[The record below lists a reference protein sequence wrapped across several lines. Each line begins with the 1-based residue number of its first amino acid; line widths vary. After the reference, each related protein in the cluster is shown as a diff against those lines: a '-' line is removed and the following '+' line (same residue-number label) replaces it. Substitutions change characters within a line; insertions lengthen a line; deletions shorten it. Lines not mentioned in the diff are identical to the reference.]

1 MSATDPDAD
10 DAIEFLLPRSLAR
23 ANDNSFFSIQGNE
36 LIINSVPDFESQQ
49 EYSLLIRA
57 IDRSGLSSDHSLTLS
72 VNDIN
77 ESPSEVV
84 VTSFQFEE
92 GLPVGSTVAQ
102 LSSADPDFSDSTTFS
117 LLPASNNDHSK
128 FRIDGDRLNLLVVPD
143 FEAQSSYQLL
153 LRATDQD
160 GLFADTQVQL
170 DVSNINEAPTALNAS
185 STEIAFDAQEDSV
198 VAVIST
204 VDPDD
209 GDIFKYSFSS
219 SAGSEVLDNFQLLGD
234 RIVLLNDASSLSM
247 SEFVVSIQVIDQQ
260 GLSYDQALTFSVQS
274 EPTHLQISDRSFAES
289 TETDTVITSI
299 SLQGPES
306 DRDLSFSLIATDD
319 APIPSAF
326 ALDGRDLKLI
336 EPFNFETQ
344 SKYTVTIRAEDDDGY
359 SLQSTFDFDVL
370 DENESPQ
377 GLFVSSSNI
386 PEDLSSRSFI
396 ATFTASDPDVNDD
409 LTYSLLQG
417 DLDTDNHHFY
427 VVGDQL
433 RSRNSFDFETK
444 SMYLIRAQ
452 VSDRSGESFVEDF
465 VFSVDDLN
473 DAPHGILISPTE
485 FSESVSAASPIALIE
500 ALDQDHD
507 DVFSFALVDGL
518 GAWDNDFFSIDGNQ
532 LVINVDADFEV
543 KDSYRVRLQVTDS
556 GGLTFE
562 DSFYISDGFQRAP
575 YSLLD
580 GVLYRTRDAAVILLL
595 TGP

>member
-1 MSATDPDAD
+1 M
-10 DAIEFLLPRSLAR
+10 
-23 ANDNSFFSIQGNE
+23 
-36 LIINSVPDFESQQ
+36 
-49 EYSLLIRA
+49 
-57 IDRSGLSSDHSLTLS
+57 
-72 VNDIN
+72 
-77 ESPSEVV
+77 
-84 VTSFQFEE
+84 
-92 GLPVGSTVAQ
+92 
-102 LSSADPDFSDSTTFS
+102 
-117 LLPASNNDHSK
+117 
-128 FRIDGDRLNLLVVPD
+128 
-143 FEAQSSYQLL
+143 
-153 LRATDQD
+153 
-160 GLFADTQVQL
+160 
-170 DVSNINEAPTALNAS
+170 SNINEAPTALNAS

-289 TETDTVITSI
+289 TETDTIITSI

-417 DLDTDNHHFY
+417 DPIQIIIT
-427 VVGDQL
+427 
-433 RSRNSFDFETK
+433 
-444 SMYLIRAQ
+444 SML
-452 VSDRSGESFVEDF
+452 
-465 VFSVDDLN
+465 
-473 DAPHGILISPTE
+473 
-485 FSESVSAASPIALIE
+485 
-500 ALDQDHD
+500 
-507 DVFSFALVDGL
+507 
-518 GAWDNDFFSIDGNQ
+518 
-532 LVINVDADFEV
+532 LVIN
-543 KDSYRVRLQVTDS
+543 
-556 GGLTFE
+556 
-562 DSFYISDGFQRAP
+562 
-575 YSLLD
+575 
-580 GVLYRTRDAAVILLL
+580 
-595 TGP
+595 